1 MNKVNLKKRKRK
13 KIRKK
18 KKERDWGGRGRW
30 RGGGRQ
36 GRKVPGYWKP
46 DLAMTHLLIWFVGY
60 VLLCFIFPSLP
71 WAHSSIH
78 SASHLWSRHRTR
90 SWGSSMCS
98 LSGLLFPL
106 VKVLLLLSLSFWTCN
121 PTLEALSLN
130 HWTTGEVPLPSQLF
144 PAHIQADF
152 PQWPCGLNSGL
163 SPFLESVS
171 NASATPDNPKPIPP
185 VFLFQGLCSLE
196 SRFLP
201 KRHLLPTVY
210 LQWKKPGDVRCSPSH
225 QLLTLSRVI
234 RGRTIKNLQSLS
246 RRRIVCSEEEERWLH
261 RGTGL
266 DKRVIH
272 YKLRAKRKKQTKREH
287 LVCERSRWVYNPNAW
302 NRVWGNMTGVRG
314 CPTTWTVGF
323 FGWDATLEDLI
334 SLTRDWTS
342 GPNNENSE
350 S

>member
-1 MNKVNLKKRKRK
+1 MFFCILSF
-13 KIRKK
+13 
-18 KKERDWGGRGRW
+18 
-30 RGGGRQ
+30 
-36 GRKVPGYWKP
+36 
-46 DLAMTHLLIWFVGY
+46 LLSLEPIH
-60 VLLCFIFPSLP
+60 PSIL
-71 WAHSSIH
+71 
-78 SASHLWSRHRTR
+78 HRT
-90 SWGSSMCS
+90 CS
-98 LSGLLFPL
+98 PGTDQ
-106 VKVLLLLSLSFWTCN
+106 VLRKLHVFSFRFALPFGEASPPSLSLSFWTCT

-130 HWTTGEVPLPSQLF
+130 HWTTGEVPPPSQLF
-144 PAHIQADF
+144 LAHIQADF

-171 NASATPDNPKPIPP
+171 NASATTDNPKPIPP
-185 VFLFQGLCSLE
+185 VFLLQGLCSLE

-234 RGRTIKNLQSLS
+234 RGKTIKNLQSLS

-272 YKLRAKRKKQTKREH
+272 YKLRAKQKKQTKREH

-302 NRVWGNMTGVRG
+302 NGVWGNMTGVRG
-314 CPTTWTVGF
+314 CPTTWTVGS